1 MSTEVSCVTNDVLI
15 AMLRDVV
22 AENRARNR
30 ETILQSVWSPT
41 TTLEEIG
48 FDSLDLVELIF
59 LIEDRFG
66 VDIGYNANTSI
77 NNVKT
82 IDDLGRELRG
92 LLADSRAA

>member
-1 MSTEVSCVTNDVLI
+1 MSTEVSCVANDLLI
-15 AMLRDVV
+15 ALLRDVV

-30 ETILQSVWSPT
+30 EAVLQGVWSPL

-59 LIEDRFG
+59 LIEDRFSI
-66 VDIGYNANTSI
+66 DIGFNANTNI
-77 NNVKT
+77 NDVKT
-82 IDDLGRELRG
+82 IDDLRGELEK